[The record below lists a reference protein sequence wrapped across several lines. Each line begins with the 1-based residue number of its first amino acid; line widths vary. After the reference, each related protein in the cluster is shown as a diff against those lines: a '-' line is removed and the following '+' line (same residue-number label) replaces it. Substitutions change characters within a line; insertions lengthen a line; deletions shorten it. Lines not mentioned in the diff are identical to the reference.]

1 MPLYCTQEA
10 EASTLTDRAR
20 RIYPEG
26 NFWRIGIRRGFGAIA
41 PICSKNTSLNLSK
54 LMNNISTPALTLPQ
68 ILRAILLSWGAIAAL
83 TPSPAM
89 AIAEPDVQPETPT
102 HRDLPQGGLSFVED
116 PLFVPSDK
124 TLALET
130 QGEGISDSLTP
141 AESGPVPEILPEQQ
155 LLSADLLAQTAT
167 GCAGGMRVESVRG
180 SVTFEGRPIQVGDC
194 FQPAIGT
201 WIAPENSS
209 ARLRFDNFR
218 GSLEMDEISEFEIE
232 SLAEGNVDL
241 FVRQGQVR
249 FSLGR
254 LTRDLA
260 SELDGEAIAMKTLP
274 FSLEDPL
281 LTQDRTGDSPFR
293 VRTPTGVAGV
303 RGTSFGVDVGPNG
316 QTGVRTVDGSVSATA
331 LGQEVLLGN
340 GQFTVI
346 APGLAP
352 TAPQPIPAESK
363 LELLVTQ
370 PRGSSRVL
378 IHGKIDSPDI
388 LLLNGEPV
396 VTNPDGSFSL
406 LIPRPASRRLRFV
419 VRGPAVRERVYSIP
433 VQ

>member
-1 MPLYCTQEA
+1 
-10 EASTLTDRAR
+10 
-20 RIYPEG
+20 
-26 NFWRIGIRRGFGAIA
+26 
-41 PICSKNTSLNLSK
+41 
-54 LMNNISTPALTLPQ
+54 MNNISTPVLGLPQ
-68 ILRAILLSWGAIAAL
+68 IVRLVLLSWGAIAAL
-83 TPSPAM
+83 TPASAL
-89 AIAEPDVQPETPT
+89 AIASPDVQPETQTP
-102 HRDLPQGGLSFVED
+102 RDLPQGGLSFVEGD
-116 PLFVPSDK
+116 QFTPPDSA
-124 TLALET
+124 LALEAP
-130 QGEGISDSLTP
+130 GEGIPDTLNP
-141 AESGPVPEILPEQQ
+141 GESRSVPLFHRDQEP
-155 LLSADLLAQTAT
+155 LSADLLAQIT
-167 GCAGGMRVESVRG
+167 GSCAGGMRVESLRG
-180 SVTFEGRPIQVGDC
+180 NVTFEGRPIQVGDC

-201 WIAPENSS
+201 WVAAENSS

-218 GSLEMDEISEFEIE
+218 GSLEMDQISEFEIE
-232 SLAEGNVDL
+232 SLADGNVDL
-241 FVRQGQVR
+241 FVRKGQVR

-260 SELDGEAIAMKTLP
+260 TELNGEAIALKTLP

-316 QTGVRTVDGSVSATA
+316 QTGVRTVDGSVSASA

-346 APGLAP
+346 SPGLAP
-352 TAPQPIPAESK
+352 TAPQEIPANSK
-363 LELLVTQ
+363 FELLVTQ

>member
-1 MPLYCTQEA
+1 
-10 EASTLTDRAR
+10 
-20 RIYPEG
+20 
-26 NFWRIGIRRGFGAIA
+26 
-41 PICSKNTSLNLSK
+41 
-54 LMNNISTPALTLPQ
+54 MNNISTPVLGLPQ
-68 ILRAILLSWGAIAAL
+68 IVRAILLSWGAIAAL
-83 TPSPAM
+83 TPTP
-89 AIAEPDVQPETPT
+89 AIAIASPEVQPETQTP
-102 HRDLPQGGLSFVED
+102 RDLPQEGLSFVEGHQFTPLEVSGEAIPDTLNPGESRPVPRFSPGQD
-116 PLFVPSDK
+116 PLN
-124 TLALET
+124 T
-130 QGEGISDSLTP
+130 
-141 AESGPVPEILPEQQ
+141 
-155 LLSADLLAQTAT
+155 DLLAQTT
-167 GCAGGMRVESVRG
+167 GSCAGGMRVESLRG
-180 SVTFEGRPIQVGDC
+180 NVTFEGRPIQVGDC

-201 WIAPENSS
+201 WVADENSS

-218 GSLEMDEISEFEIE
+218 GSLEMDELSEFEIE
-232 SLAEGNVDL
+232 SLADGNVDL

-260 SELDGEAIAMKTLP
+260 RELNGEAIALKTLP

-316 QTGVRTVDGSVSATA
+316 QTGVRTVDGSVSASA

-352 TAPQPIPAESK
+352 TAPQPIPADSK
-363 LELLVTQ
+363 FELLVTQ

-396 VTNPDGSFSL
+396 ATNPDGSFSL

>member
-1 MPLYCTQEA
+1 
-10 EASTLTDRAR
+10 
-20 RIYPEG
+20 
-26 NFWRIGIRRGFGAIA
+26 
-41 PICSKNTSLNLSK
+41 
-54 LMNNISTPALTLPQ
+54 MNNISTPVLGLPQ
-68 ILRAILLSWGAIAAL
+68 IVRAILLSWGAIAAL
-83 TPSPAM
+83 TPTPAM
-89 AIAEPDVQPETPT
+89 AIASPDIQPETQT
-102 HRDLPQGGLSFVED
+102 HRDLPPGGLSFVEG
-116 PLFVPSDK
+116 PQFTPPESV
-124 TLALET
+124 LALEAPE
-130 QGEGISDSLTP
+130 EGIPASLNP
-141 AESGPVPEILPEQQ
+141 GESRPLPLFSQNQEP
-155 LLSADLLAQTAT
+155 LSPDLFAQTT
-167 GCAGGMRVESVRG
+167 GSCAGGMRVESLRG
-180 SVTFEGRPIQVGDC
+180 TVTFEGRPIQIGDC
-194 FQPAIGT
+194 FQPATGIWAAG
-201 WIAPENSS
+201 ENSS

-218 GSLEMDEISEFEIE
+218 GSLEMDELSEFEIE
-232 SLAEGNVDL
+232 SLADGNVEL

-260 SELDGEAIAMKTLP
+260 TELNGEAIALKTLP

-316 QTGVRTVDGSVSATA
+316 QTGVRTVDGSVSASA

-346 APGLAP
+346 APGLGP
-352 TAPQPIPAESK
+352 TAPQPIPAASK

-396 VTNPDGSFSL
+396 ATNPDGSFSL
-406 LIPRPASRRLRFV
+406 LIPRPVSRRLRFV

>member
-1 MPLYCTQEA
+1 
-10 EASTLTDRAR
+10 
-20 RIYPEG
+20 
-26 NFWRIGIRRGFGAIA
+26 
-41 PICSKNTSLNLSK
+41 
-54 LMNNISTPALTLPQ
+54 MNNISTPVLGFPQ
-68 ILRAILLSWGAIAAL
+68 IVRAILLSWGAIAAL
-83 TPSPAM
+83 TPTPAM
-89 AIAEPDVQPETPT
+89 AIAGPDIQPETQT
-102 HRDLPQGGLSFVED
+102 HRDLPQGGLSFVEG
-116 PLFVPSDK
+116 PQFTPPESA
-124 TLALET
+124 LALEPRL
-130 QGEGISDSLTP
+130 QGIPDPLNLG
-141 AESGPVPEILPEQQ
+141 ESGPVPEFSLAQET
-155 LLSADLLAQTAT
+155 LSPDLLAQTT
-167 GCAGGMRVESVRG
+167 GSCAGGMRVESLRG
-180 SVTFEGRPIQVGDC
+180 NVTFEGRPIQVGDC
-194 FQPAIGT
+194 FQPATGT
-201 WIAPENSS
+201 WVAGENSS

-218 GSLEMDEISEFEIE
+218 GSLEVDQVSEFEIE
-232 SLAEGNVDL
+232 SLADGNVDL

-254 LTRDLA
+254 LTRDLV
-260 SELDGEAIAMKTLP
+260 SELNGEAIALKTLP
-274 FSLEDPL
+274 FSLENPL

-316 QTGVRTVDGSVSATA
+316 QTGVRTVDGSVSASA

-352 TAPQPIPAESK
+352 TAPQQIPADSK
-363 LELLVTQ
+363 FELLVTQ

-388 LLLNGEPV
+388 LFLNGEPV

-406 LIPRPASRRLRFV
+406 LIPRPPSRRLRFV

>member
-1 MPLYCTQEA
+1 
-10 EASTLTDRAR
+10 
-20 RIYPEG
+20 
-26 NFWRIGIRRGFGAIA
+26 
-41 PICSKNTSLNLSK
+41 
-54 LMNNISTPALTLPQ
+54 MNNIFTSALGLPQ
-68 ILRAILLSWGAIAAL
+68 ILRAILLSWGAIATI
-83 TPSPAM
+83 TPTPAM
-89 AIAEPDVQPETPT
+89 AIATPDVQPETQTP
-102 HRDLPQGGLSFVED
+102 RDLPPGGLSFVEGG
-116 PLFVPSDK
+116 PFTSPQS
-124 TLALET
+124 TLN
-130 QGEGISDSLTP
+130 
-141 AESGPVPEILPEQQ
+141 AEESSPVPVFSTDQEP
-155 LLSADLLAQTAT
+155 LSADVLAQTS
-167 GCAGGMRVESVRG
+167 GSCDGGMRVESLRG
-180 SVTFEGRPIQVGDC
+180 NVTFEGRPIQVGDC

-201 WIAPENSS
+201 WVTEENSN

-218 GSLEMDEISEFEIE
+218 GSLEVDEVSEFEIE
-232 SLAEGNVDL
+232 SLADENVEL

-254 LTRDLA
+254 LTRDLV
-260 SELDGEAIAMKTLP
+260 SELEGTAIATKTLP

-281 LTQDRTGDSPFR
+281 LTQDRTGGSPFR

-363 LELLVTQ
+363 LQLLVTQ
-370 PRGSSRVL
+370 PRGSNRVL

-388 LLLNGEPV
+388 VLLNGEPI

>member
-1 MPLYCTQEA
+1 
-10 EASTLTDRAR
+10 
-20 RIYPEG
+20 
-26 NFWRIGIRRGFGAIA
+26 
-41 PICSKNTSLNLSK
+41 
-54 LMNNISTPALTLPQ
+54 MNNISTPVLGLPQ
-68 ILRAILLSWGAIAAL
+68 IVRAILLSWGAIAAL
-83 TPSPAM
+83 TPTPAM
-89 AIAEPDVQPETPT
+89 AIASPDIQPETQTP
-102 HRDLPQGGLSFVED
+102 RDLPPGGLSFVEG
-116 PLFVPSDK
+116 PQFTPPESA
-124 TLALET
+124 LALEAPE
-130 QGEGISDSLTP
+130 EGIPDSLNP
-141 AESGPVPEILPEQQ
+141 GESRPVPLFSQDQET
-155 LLSADLLAQTAT
+155 LSADLLAQTT
-167 GCAGGMRVESVRG
+167 GSCPGGMRVESLRG
-180 SVTFEGRPIQVGDC
+180 TVTFEGRPIQVGDC
-194 FQPAIGT
+194 FQPAIGA
-201 WIAPENSS
+201 WIAGENSS

-218 GSLEMDEISEFEIE
+218 GSLEMDELSEFEIE
-232 SLAEGNVDL
+232 SLADGNVEL

-254 LTRDLA
+254 LTRDLV
-260 SELDGEAIAMKTLP
+260 SELNGEAIALKTLP
-274 FSLEDPL
+274 FSLENPL

-316 QTGVRTVDGSVSATA
+316 QTGVRTIDGSVSASA

-352 TAPQPIPAESK
+352 TAPQPIPADSK
-363 LELLVTQ
+363 FELLVTQ

-378 IHGKIDSPDI
+378 INGKIDSPDI

-406 LIPRPASRRLRFV
+406 LIPRPPSRRLRFV
-419 VRGPAVRERVYSIP
+419 LRGPAVRERVYSIP

>member
-1 MPLYCTQEA
+1 
-10 EASTLTDRAR
+10 
-20 RIYPEG
+20 
-26 NFWRIGIRRGFGAIA
+26 
-41 PICSKNTSLNLSK
+41 
-54 LMNNISTPALTLPQ
+54 MNNISTPVVGLPQ
-68 ILRAILLSWGAIAAL
+68 IVRVILLSWGAIAAL
-83 TPSPAM
+83 TPTPAL
-89 AIAEPDVQPETPT
+89 AIASRDVQPEAQTP
-102 HRDLPQGGLSFVED
+102 RDLPQGGLSFVEGHQFTPPD
-116 PLFVPSDK
+116 SA
-124 TLALET
+124 LALEAL
-130 QGEGISDSLTP
+130 GEGISESLNLNP
-141 AESGPVPEILPEQQ
+141 GESRPVPLFSQDQET
-155 LLSADLLAQTAT
+155 LSADLLAQAT
-167 GCAGGMRVESVRG
+167 GSCDGGMRVESLRG
-180 SVTFEGRPIQVGDC
+180 NVTFEGRPIEIGDC
-194 FQPAIGT
+194 FQPATGIWVAG
-201 WIAPENSS
+201 ENSS

-218 GSLEMDEISEFEIE
+218 GSLEVDEISEFEIE
-232 SLAEGNVDL
+232 SLADGNVEL

-254 LTRDLA
+254 LTRDLV
-260 SELDGEAIAMKTLP
+260 SELEGTEIAMKTLP
-274 FSLEDPL
+274 FSLENPL

-316 QTGVRTVDGSVSATA
+316 QTGVRTIDGSVSASA

-352 TAPQPIPAESK
+352 TAPQPIPADSK
-363 LELLVTQ
+363 FELLVTQ

-378 IHGKIDSPDI
+378 INGKIDSPDI

-396 VTNPDGSFSL
+396 ATNPDGSFSL
-406 LIPRPASRRLRFV
+406 LIPRPVSRRLRFV